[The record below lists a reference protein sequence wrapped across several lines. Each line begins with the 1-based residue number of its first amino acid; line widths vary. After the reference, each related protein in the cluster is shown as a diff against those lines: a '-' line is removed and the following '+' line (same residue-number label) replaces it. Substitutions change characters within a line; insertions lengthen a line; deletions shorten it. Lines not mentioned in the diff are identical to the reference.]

1 MWAEFPGY
9 PNGPSSWWGGTVVVV
24 HRQRY
29 CSGYRGHRRLS
40 VVFDDGTLQDIAERY
55 VKHDPPACLPELE
68 VTEPN
73 EAALRVLSELGVTV
87 APVAQVAG
95 GRSRRRANAAA

>member
-9 PNGPSSWWGGTVVVV
+9 PNGPSSWWGGTVVAVR
-24 HRQRY
+24 RQRY
-29 CSGYRGHRRLS
+29 HGHRRLS
-40 VVFDDGTLQDIAERY
+40 VVFDDGTLQDIAERD
-55 VKHDPPACLPELE
+55 VQRDPPACEFD
-68 VTEPN
+68 VKEPT

-95 GRSRRRANAAA
+95 GRSRRRANNAAA